1 MHQDH
6 DAPPFNPLPPVVI
19 ALAVVIFGIEVL
31 FSLATKGIIGPP
43 EAVGWRLAALRDYA
57 FYPQILQWMLE
68 TGQAPPELLLRFIT
82 YPFIHV
88 SFTQMLFVVVF
99 ILAIGKAVGEVLPF
113 WAVLVIFFGAAISG
127 ALAYGLL
134 VAEGPPLAGG
144 FPAVYGLIGAFT
156 YLLMNRLAAVG
167 ANRYRAFTLIGF
179 LLLIQLVFAILFGS
193 SKDWIADIAG
203 FGAGFALTILLAPGG
218 WRHFLQIVRRR

>member
-1 MHQDH
+1 MQQDH
-6 DAPPFNPLPPVVI
+6 NAPPFNPLPPVVI
-19 ALAVVIFGIEVL
+19 ALAVVIFGLEVL
-31 FSLATKGIIGPP
+31 FSLATKGFIGPP

-68 TGQAPPELLLRFIT
+68 TGQAPPELLVRFAT

-113 WAVLVIFFGAAISG
+113 WAVLVVFFGAAIFG

-134 VAEGPPLAGG
+134 VPDGRPLTGG

-167 ANRYRAFTLIGF
+167 ANRYRAFSLIGF
-179 LLLIQLVFAILFGS
+179 LLLIQLVFGILFGS
-193 SKDWIADIAG
+193 SKDWIAEIAG
-203 FGAGFALTILLAPGG
+203 FAAGFALTILLAPGG
-218 WRHFLQIVRRR
+218 WRHFLRVIRRR